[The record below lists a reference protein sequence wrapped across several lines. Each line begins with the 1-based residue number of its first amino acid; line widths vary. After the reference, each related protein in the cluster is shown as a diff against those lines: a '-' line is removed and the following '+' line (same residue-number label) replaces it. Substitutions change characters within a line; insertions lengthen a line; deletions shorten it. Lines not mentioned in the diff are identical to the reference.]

1 MFVTRWVSLL
11 FSIGVALKVHGAES
25 SMDNELVGEPEVNC
39 EDTLMSVNFK
49 TKKPFNGRVYVKGM
63 ANDERCSRNFAQNTE
78 QNKFSFMIQS
88 GDCTMQKQRVTGTL
102 EGMMVSLTVVVSFH
116 GTFVTKSDKAFKAMC
131 FFKNVR
137 RITNAIDMNNLGTT
151 ELLDTA
157 KMPTC
162 TYAIRKSME
171 GPALATG
178 EVGDK
183 IYHVWECDDATHGFL
198 VHSCYVDDGRG
209 QRFDLLDIDGCAI
222 DPIIQPDVQ
231 YDDVKNRA
239 MVETFGYKFS
249 DTSVLNYQCVVE
261 LCKKSSGECDGLTP
275 PDCNRRV
282 KRSTNSTKM
291 MEMDLSTSLNVK
303 DDTVRVKPT
312 GDYDPIM
319 GKSVAGVAELTEAS
333 TTEQCRFQL
342 YLAVGASIIL
352 GLITNAGIIVYT
364 CLSRNMVTLS
374 KYNN

>member
-1 MFVTRWVSLL
+1 MIHLKKKNLRLDVISV
-11 FSIGVALKVHGAES
+11 IGEF
-25 SMDNELVGEPEVNC
+25 MDNELIGDPEVNC
-39 EDTLMSVNFK
+39 EDTMMSINFK

-63 ANDERCSRNFAQNTE
+63 ANDDRCSRNFAQNTE

-116 GTFVTKSDKAFKAMC
+116 GTFVTKADRAFKAMC
-131 FFKNVR
+131 FFKNIR

-162 TYAIRKSME
+162 TYHIRKSLD
-171 GPALATG
+171 GPMVATG

-183 IYHVWECDDATHGFL
+183 IYHVWECDDPTHGFL

-222 DPIIQPDVQ
+222 DPIIQPDVV
-231 YDDVKNRA
+231 YDEAHNRA
-239 MVETFGYKFS
+239 VAETFGYKFA

-261 LCKKSSGECDGLTP
+261 LCKRASGECEGLTP
-275 PDCNRRV
+275 PDCTKRV
-282 KRSTNSTKM
+282 KRNSPISLINDNNTI
-291 MEMDLSTSLNVK
+291 ELDLSATISVDDDTLIIEGSDKTTSLNEIK
-303 DDTVRVKPT
+303 
-312 GDYDPIM
+312 
-319 GKSVAGVAELTEAS
+319 KSKKITKIFENGE
-333 TTEQCRFQL
+333 CN
-342 YLAVGASIIL
+342 AVIFISISATL
-352 GLITNAGIIVYT
+352 LFGIIVNTATIVYF
-364 CLSRNMVTLS
+364 CSLKKIIPIL
-374 KYNN
+374 KP